1 MPHHGFKKQNA
12 DAFFVPIKVYKVKQL
27 YTNTFTVSMK
37 IIILLNEIQKVYK
50 TCDISRC
57 RYDRGNLKPK
67 LETENNTETPPKNDK
82 SDLITHTQN

>member
-1 MPHHGFKKQNA
+1 
-12 DAFFVPIKVYKVKQL
+12 
-27 YTNTFTVSMK
+27 MK
-37 IIILLNEIQKVYK
+37 IMILLNEIQKVYK

-82 SDLITHTQN
+82 SDLNTHTQN